1 MVVWMLLS
9 EALLLLLLDDEKG
22 SPVHAGYAHDEGL
35 AGALLLDL
43 LDAGALAETDGK
55 LVAAG
60 HPPSAPALAAAWS
73 ALSEP
78 GEAKKAIAA
87 VVKAAKPIRTT
98 IAAPLVDAGVLDE
111 TRHKRLGLFETTR
124 YPERDPSPEQ
134 TLRSELQSVLL
145 SGQAPSD
152 FAASLLG
159 LLVPM
164 DLVTRLVDRNERKA
178 AKARAKAVAERGP
191 VGDAVK
197 SAVQQQIAAVVAVS
211 AATAAATTAT
221 TSS

>member
-1 MVVWMLLS
+1 
-9 EALLLLLLDDEKG
+9 
-22 SPVHAGYAHDEGL
+22 
-35 AGALLLDL
+35 
-43 LDAGALAETDGK
+43 
-55 LVAAG
+55 
-60 HPPSAPALAAAWS
+60 
-73 ALSEP
+73 
-78 GEAKKAIAA
+78 

-111 TRHKRLGLFETTR
+111 TRHKRLGLFATTR
-124 YPERDPSPEQ
+124 YPERDPSPEL
-134 TLRSELQSVLL
+134 TVRSELQAVLL
-145 SGQAPSD
+145 SDQAPSD

-197 SAVQQQIAAVVAVS
+197 SAVQQQIAAVVAIS

-221 TSS
+221 TSN